1 MTARADEETAA
12 GGEVFA
18 GDREV
23 AELRESPACRTVA
36 RIAQPDAGRRH
47 LGTKSLE
54 HRTHGRPRQVPV
66 GQAQRFAADPGGDDF
81 ARIGPREAIRHSLAQ
96 LLRAGGDARVHDR
109 RHHHLGHVRDEIPG
123 GWHRRA
129 GRVIGFL
136 LNHQDGAVEIQHL
149 AGERVPVSQVLRSA
163 AAVRVRPGG
172 DRRLRHHIFS
182 RLTRKALNSGVREL
196 ASPTKGVSALA
207 SQ

>member
-1 MTARADEETAA
+1 MIFVKPLSLAYRSSGRAASSSTIGTAEGSAA

-81 ARIGPREAIRHSLAQ
+81 ARIGPREAI
-96 LLRAGGDARVHDR
+96 
-109 RHHHLGHVRDEIPG
+109 
-123 GWHRRA
+123 
-129 GRVIGFL
+129 
-136 LNHQDGAVEIQHL
+136 
-149 AGERVPVSQVLRSA
+149 
-163 AAVRVRPGG
+163 
-172 DRRLRHHIFS
+172 
-182 RLTRKALNSGVREL
+182 
-196 ASPTKGVSALA
+196 
-207 SQ
+207 